1 MEDESPAHSAGIPEE
16 VWVCTVDCRFSFAA
30 LLQFYRGD
38 LIMEGKIRAYREGTP
53 YYVCDSEDIL
63 GFFLKIVRRVWK
75 IMRIRLQKA
84 PGYGGRD
91 LSLIPGFCRWW

>member
-1 MEDESPAHSAGIPEE
+1 MPLDSGESSEMCIRDRP
-16 VWVCTVDCRFSFAA
+16 TVLEFQKRFGYVPLIAVFSFAA

-63 GFFLKIVRRVWK
+63 GFRCV
-75 IMRIRLQKA
+75 
-84 PGYGGRD
+84 
-91 LSLIPGFCRWW
+91 